1 VAAFEPLGRIE
12 RASCIL
18 LTPRFRT
25 SRHVIGLLVPE
36 GEVEPKLVLKMPR
49 VPGDSGGL
57 AREAAVLRAV
67 HEAWPDIS
75 KTVPRIVA
83 FEEGDRAVLVET
95 ALAGRLLTPAMLRR
109 EPARYLDAVVAWL
122 IGLATRR
129 NDIEPGWYERM
140 LERPLNVVAESLSL
154 PADEGDLVKRT
165 LELVEPLREAEIPG
179 VVEHGDLSHP
189 NLIWTGENQVG
200 VVDWELA
207 EEHGLP
213 LHDLAYFLTYA
224 TFALRRPRDTTAQVA
239 AFHDAFFARGGWAR
253 ARVEAYARDIS
264 LDRELLTPLFV
275 SCWARSVA
283 RLVDRIGGEEAAPI
297 SEEAAAWVLQNRYYA
312 LWRHTVTHADELAWR
327 R

>member
-1 VAAFEPLGRIE
+1 VAAFGPLGRLE
-12 RASCIL
+12 RASCVL

-25 SRHVIGLLVPE
+25 SRHVVGLLVPE
-36 GEVEPKLVLKMPR
+36 GAVEPKLVLKMPR

-57 AREAAVLRAV
+57 AREAAVLTAL

-83 FEEGDRAVLVET
+83 FEEGDRPVLVET
-95 ALAGRLLTPAMLRR
+95 ALAGRLLKPAMLRR

-122 IGLATRR
+122 IGLAATRR
-129 NDIEPGWYERM
+129 NDLEPGWYERM
-140 LERPLNVVAESLSL
+140 LERPLNDLAESLPL
-154 PADEGDLVKRT
+154 PADEVDLVKRT
-165 LELVEPLREAEIPG
+165 LELVEPLREAEVPE

-189 NLIWTGENQVG
+189 NLIWTGENHVG

-213 LHDLAYFLTYA
+213 LHDLAYFLAYA
-224 TFALRRPRDTTAQVA
+224 TFALRRATGTTAQVA

-253 ARVEAYARDIS
+253 ARIEAYARDVA

-275 SCWARSVA
+275 SCWARHTA
-283 RLVDRIGGEEAAPI
+283 RLALGIASGRAGL
-297 SEEAAAWVLQNRYYA
+297 SEEGTAWVRQNRHYA
-312 LWRHTVTHADELAWR
+312 LWRHTVTHADELVWR

>member
-25 SRHVIGLLVPE
+25 SRHVIGLLVPD

-49 VPGDSGGL
+49 LPGDSGGL
-57 AREAAVLRAV
+57 EREAAVLRAI
-67 HEAWPDIS
+67 HEARPDIS

-83 FEEGDRAVLVET
+83 FEDGDRPVLVET

-122 IGLATRR
+122 IGLATPR
-129 NDIEPGWYERM
+129 NDMEPGWYERM
-140 LERPLNVVAESLSL
+140 LERPLNDVAESLPL
-154 PADEGDLVKRT
+154 PVDEVDLVKRT
-165 LELVEPLREAEIPG
+165 LELVEPLREAEIPR

-189 NLIWTGENQVG
+189 NLIWTGENHVG

-213 LHDLAYFLTYA
+213 LQDLAYFLTYA
-224 TFALRRPRDTTAQVA
+224 TFALRRPADRAAQVA
-239 AFHDAFFARGGWAR
+239 AFHDAFFVGGGWAR
-253 ARVEAYARDIS
+253 ARVEAYARDLS

-283 RLVDRIGGEEAAPI
+283 RLVDRIGSEDAAPM
-297 SEEAAAWVLQNRYYA
+297 SEEAVAWIQGNRYYA

-327 R
+327 

>member
-1 VAAFEPLGRIE
+1 MAAFEPLGRIE

-25 SRHVIGLLVPE
+25 SRHIVGLVVPE
-36 GEVEPKLVLKMPR
+36 GAVEPKLVLKMPR

-57 AREAAVLRAV
+57 VREAAVLTAV
-67 HEAWPDIS
+67 QETWPDIS

-83 FEEGDRAVLVET
+83 FEEGDRPVLVET
-95 ALAGRLLTPAMLRR
+95 ALAGRLLKPAMLRR
-109 EPARYLDAVVAWL
+109 DPARYLDAVVAWV
-122 IGLATRR
+122 IGLAATPR

-140 LERPLNVVAESLSL
+140 LERPLHDLAETLPV
-154 PADEGDLVKRT
+154 PADEVDLVKRT
-165 LELVEPLREAEIPG
+165 LELVEPLREAEIPD
-179 VVEHGDLSHP
+179 VLEHGDLSYP
-189 NLIWTGENQVG
+189 NLIWTGENRVG

-207 EEHGLP
+207 EQHGLP

-224 TFALRRPRDTTAQVA
+224 TFALRRPADTTAQVA

-253 ARVEAYARDIS
+253 ARVEAYARDLA

-283 RLVDRIGGEEAAPI
+283 RLVVRIGGEEAAPM
-297 SEEAAAWVLQNRYYA
+297 SEEAVAWIQRNRYYA
-312 LWRHTVTHADELAWR
+312 LWRHAIGHADELVW
-327 R
+327 

>member
-36 GEVEPKLVLKMPR
+36 GADEPTLVLKMPR

-67 HEAWPDIS
+67 HKALPGIS

-83 FEEGDRAVLVET
+83 FEEGDRPVLVET
-95 ALAGRLLTPAMLRR
+95 ALAGRLLKPAMLRS
-109 EPARYLDAVVAWL
+109 EPARHLDAVVAWL
-122 IGLATRR
+122 IGLATPR
-129 NDIEPGWYERM
+129 NDMEPGWYEHM
-140 LERPLNVVAESLSL
+140 LERPLNELAESLPL
-154 PADEGDLVKRT
+154 PADEVDLVQRT
-165 LELVEPLREAEIPG
+165 LELVEPLRAAEVPEVI
-179 VVEHGDLSHP
+179 EHGDLSHP

-224 TFALRRPRDTTAQVA
+224 TFALRRATDTTAQVA

-253 ARVEAYARDIS
+253 ARVEAYARDLA
-264 LDRELLTPLFV
+264 LDPELLPPLFV
-275 SCWARSVA
+275 SCWARLCRSRGAA
-283 RLVDRIGGEEAAPI
+283 RR
-297 SEEAAAWVLQNRYYA
+297 SR
-312 LWRHTVTHADELAWR
+312 T
-327 R
+327 